1 MPSPLSHERD
11 LLRRYAARLR
21 SQRQL
26 CRVPSLVLL
35 TDDDRSVDWI
45 DAVMALPSGSAV
57 IVRARS
63 PERRKA
69 LALATIRIGKPRRIL
84 ILIADD
90 IKLAI
95 RIRADG
101 VHFPERNAWKITSLR
116 RCNPNA
122 RVTMSAHS
130 ARGVAAASRLAANA
144 VFLSP
149 IFQTVSHPNTMAL
162 GATRWAMLA
171 RTSRIPVFSL
181 GGLNPSNVKAAIASG
196 ARGLGVIGS
205 WITTD
210 PKS

>member
-1 MPSPLSHERD
+1 MPSPLSQERD
-11 LLRRYAARLR
+11 LLCRYAARLKA
-21 SQRQL
+21 QRPH
-26 CRVPSLVLL
+26 CRIPTLVLL

-45 DAVMALPSGSAV
+45 NAVMALPSGSAV
-57 IVRARS
+57 IVRARN

-101 VHFPERNAWKITSLR
+101 VHFPERNAWKIACLR

-130 ARGVAAASRLAANA
+130 ARGVAVASRLGANA

-149 IFQTVSHPNTMAL
+149 MFPTVSHPKTPAL

-171 RTSRIPVFSL
+171 RTSRIPVFGL
-181 GGLNPSNVKAAIASG
+181 GGLNPGNAKAAIASG

-205 WITTD
+205 WTTTE